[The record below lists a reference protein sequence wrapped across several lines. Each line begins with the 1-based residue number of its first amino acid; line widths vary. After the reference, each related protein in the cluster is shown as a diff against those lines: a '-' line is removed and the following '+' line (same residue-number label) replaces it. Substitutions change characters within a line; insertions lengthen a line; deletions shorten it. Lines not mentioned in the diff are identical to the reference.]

1 MSPASARRITG
12 VWRLAA
18 FAGVVAAAIL
28 IIRFTPLS
36 LSHFT
41 PSNIRTWILQLGVWG
56 PVVFIAVYALRAG
69 IPLFPVGVMSL
80 AGGLAFGRGYG
91 TAYIL
96 IAAVLGSSLAFAI
109 ARTVGR
115 RFIEQFAW
123 LHRGRIKELDEGVE
137 RNGFRIILIARL
149 IPVFQYDALNFS
161 SGLSGISFR
170 SYVSATFIGMIP
182 GSFVSALLGD
192 SLTDVRSPQFLIALG
207 AFALLALIPTL
218 AKAFRRRSGTAPA
231 EVRKDGRT

>member
-1 MSPASARRITG
+1 M
-12 VWRLAA
+12 
-18 FAGVVAAAIL
+18 
-28 IIRFTPLS
+28 
-36 LSHFT
+36 
-41 PSNIRTWILQLGVWG
+41 
-56 PVVFIAVYALRAG
+56 
-69 IPLFPVGVMSL
+69 
-80 AGGLAFGRGYG
+80 
-91 TAYIL
+91 
-96 IAAVLGSSLAFAI
+96 
-109 ARTVGR
+109 
-115 RFIEQFAW
+115 
-123 LHRGRIKELDEGVE
+123 DEGVE

-170 SYVSATFIGMIP
+170 SYVSATFIGKIP